1 MVRELSRR
9 DALHVLAAS
18 TLFRVRTANADEPQS
33 LAEQIVDAMNG
44 LFGKHAGF
52 RAAHAKGIVC
62 EGEFTPAASAA
73 TLSKAPHLQDKPVRM
88 TVRFSDSTGI
98 PDIPDGI
105 PDASPHGMA
114 VRFHLPDGGI
124 TDIVA
129 NAFNGFAVANG
140 EDFLAFLR
148 AVAERK
154 PGAPKPLALEKFL
167 AAHPKAM
174 KVVTTPKPTP
184 ASFATEPYFGVNAFA
199 FTNREGKSRFGRY
212 QLRPESGS
220 TFLTAAEAAKKPPN
234 FLIDEIGERLAKGP
248 VRFRLV
254 VQLAAEGDPV
264 DDATAVWPDDRPT
277 VELGVLSMTGKV
289 ADNDA
294 AQRALAFDPLNLVD
308 GIEASDD
315 PLLPRGTIGRLRRL
329 QAKAEERVAIAGAL
343 RQLFPQKRLDAS
355 EASEQAIGVRSIPPK
370 SISPHAQHRLPS
382 ARTITFPLGRC
393 RRVAP

>member
-1 MVRELSRR
+1 MENPMARELSRR
-9 DALHVLAAS
+9 EALHALAAT
-18 TLFRVRTANADEPQS
+18 TLFCVRTANADEPKS
-33 LAEQIVDAMNG
+33 LAEQLVDTMNG
-44 LFGKHAGF
+44 LFGKHPGF

-62 EGEFTPAASAA
+62 EGEFAPAPSAA
-73 TLSKAPHLQDKPVRM
+73 ALSKAPHLQDKPVRL

-105 PDASPHGMA
+105 PNAGPHGMA
-114 VRFHLPDGGI
+114 VRFHLPNGGI
-124 TDIVA
+124 TDIVT
-129 NAFNGFAVANG
+129 NAFNGFVVANG

-148 AVAERK
+148 AVAESK
-154 PGAPKPLALEKFL
+154 PGGPKPSPLDKFL

-174 KVVTTPKPTP
+174 KVVTAPKPTP
-184 ASFATEPYFGVNAFA
+184 ASFATEPYFGINAFE

-220 TFLTAAEAAKKPPN
+220 RFLTAEEATKKPPN

-248 VRFRLV
+248 VRFRLI

-264 DDATAVWPDDRPT
+264 NDATAVWPDDRPT
-277 VELGVLSMTGKV
+277 VELGVLSITGKV

-315 PLLPRGTIGRLRRL
+315 PLL
-329 QAKAEERVAIAGAL
+329 E
-343 RQLFPQKRLDAS
+343 
-355 EASEQAIGVRSIPPK
+355 VRSAVYAV
-370 SISPHAQHRLPS
+370 S
-382 ARTITFPLGRC
+382 
-393 RRVAP
+393 RRRRRSVQP